1 MPRRADMNAM
11 ITEDRKM
18 LDLIQLA
25 RTVAGSKA
33 TVLIQGEAG
42 AGKTLLAD
50 FIQKQSSR
58 AQKNCL
64 VVSCEELSPQEQ
76 ETALFGDAGLATV
89 SGGTVI
95 LEEIS
100 EMEMKLQGRLLHFL
114 QSNEVEL
121 QNGSKQLVDVRVI
134 VTSRKNLAEVVRQG
148 SFREDLFYRLN
159 VVNLVV
165 PALRD
170 RMGDIR
176 ILANQHLHE
185 MGSSLGKP
193 NLAFDS
199 DAWKLL
205 ESHSWPGNLSELKA
219 VVEKAANQAV
229 QSVIAARE
237 ITLSRPI
244 PSMAPGA
251 ELSGWIPGTT
261 LDDIEREVI
270 LSALKYHQGNRTH
283 TAKALGISIRTLR
296 NKLADYRKIGIF
308 A

>member
-1 MPRRADMNAM
+1 MSAM

-42 AGKTLLAD
+42 TGKSLLAD

-58 AQKNCL
+58 AQKNCV
-64 VVSCEELSPQEQ
+64 VVSCEDLSPQEQ
-76 ETALFGDAGLATV
+76 ESALFSDKGLLAAH
-89 SGGTVI
+89 GGTII

-100 EMEMKLQGRLLHFL
+100 ELDIKLQARFLQFL
-114 QSNEVEL
+114 QSNEAEL
-121 QNGSKQLVDVRVI
+121 VSGGKQAIDVRVI
-134 VTSRKNLAEVVRQG
+134 VTSRRNLAEVVRQG
-148 SFREDLFYRLN
+148 NFREDLFYRLN

-170 RMGDIR
+170 RMGDLR
-176 ILANQHLHE
+176 VLATQYLQQ
-185 MGSSLGKP
+185 MGQAAGKP
-193 NLAFDS
+193 NLSFDS

-205 ESHSWPGNLSELKA
+205 ESHTWPGNISELRVVIEKA
-219 VVEKAANQAV
+219 VNQAT
-229 QSVIAARE
+229 QNEIAARE
-237 ITLSRPI
+237 ITLNRPLPAI
-244 PSMAPGA
+244 APGA